1 MIRFFWKYRYYNLF
15 IIFLTFVLSVFS
27 LKNLKVFFESERII
41 ELSNVE
47 KDIIDKSLD
56 DKNLILVG
64 LEFSDSL
71 SYESLVLIKSQL
83 KLLDQNKNIQT
94 QQSIFNEKEIIYSSF
109 VPITISLL
117 DISSKKKYLQSVEK
131 IKKFNSNFITKD
143 FKNLLFVIKC
153 KDLSSENDKEDLLK
167 FLESH
172 FAKYNSKNIFST
184 GQIKS
189 EIYMQENVVNEMI
202 YFTVSSFI
210 LCSLI
215 LWFYVRNIYLVS
227 INIVSIVLSILFS
240 FNLSNFLFGGIEL
253 VMIIIPAVIFIITI
267 SDYMHLLNSNQ
278 KFRNRFR
285 LFRSQMQY
293 IGKPVFL
300 TSATT
305 AIGFLSFTFVGFD
318 PLMRFGLITTVSI
331 FISLFII
338 VTLYSLCVDL
348 NYIKRKHKV
357 NSVNKIILFFS
368 SIKKYQFP
376 ILLVFILLSFL
387 GLFNISINNF
397 LTDEINKKSPLYKEI
412 SYFDNIFGGIKPVSF
427 NASNN
432 ISLSQLKS
440 EVNANDLNIDFIY
453 NENERVVV
461 KSRMKDKGTIK
472 SNIIYDNILKK
483 FDLKIGGVG
492 FLFDKISNQLTK
504 EVLLGLVFAILVI
517 GVFFV
522 VFNNFNLN
530 YFVVS
535 LIPNVIPLITCLG
548 LLSFSDFYFSLSNA
562 FIFAIVFGLIVDDS
576 IHIISAYS
584 NCRRRNLSIE
594 ESINF
599 CKKNTFQAVIKTTIV
614 IIVSLLPLLFSEFK
628 SISQLAYITIISA
641 IVAIV
646 FDLIYLPKLLKRYI
660 K

>member
-15 IIFLTFVLSVFS
+15 IIFLTFVLSIFS

-64 LEFSDSL
+64 LEFTDSL
-71 SYESLVLIKSQL
+71 SYESLMLIKSQL
-83 KLLDQNKNIQT
+83 KLLDYNKNIQT
-94 QQSIFNEKEIIYSSF
+94 HQSIFNEKEVIYSSF

-117 DISSKKKYLQSVEK
+117 DISSKEKYLQSVQK

-153 KDLSSENDKEDLLK
+153 KDLNSENDKEDLLK

-202 YFTVSSFI
+202 YFTISSFI

-227 INIVSIVLSILFS
+227 INIISIVLSILFS

-376 ILLVFILLSFL
+376 ILFVFILLSLL

-412 SYFDNIFGGIKPVSF
+412 SYFDNIFGGIKPVTF

-440 EVNANDLNIDFIY
+440 EINANDLNIDFIY

-535 LIPNVIPLITCLG
+535 LVPNVIPLITCLG

-594 ESINF
+594 ESITF

>member
-1 MIRFFWKYRYYNLF
+1 MIRFFWKYRYQNLF
-15 IIFLTFVLSVFS
+15 IILLTFILSVFS

-47 KDIIDKSLD
+47 KDIIEKSLD

-64 LEFSDSL
+64 LEFTDSL
-71 SYESLVLIKSQL
+71 SYENLVLIKSQL
-83 KLLDQNKNIQT
+83 KLLDSNKSIQT
-94 QQSIFNEKEIIYSSF
+94 HQSIFNEKEIIYSSF

-153 KDLSSENDKEDLLK
+153 KNLNTENEKEDLLK

-202 YFTVSSFI
+202 YFTISSFI

-215 LWFYVRNIYLVS
+215 LWFYVRNIYLVI
-227 INIVSIVLSILFS
+227 INIISIVLSILFS

-267 SDYMHLLNSNQ
+267 SDYMHLLNSKQ
-278 KFRNRFR
+278 KFRNKFR

-318 PLMRFGLITTVSI
+318 PLMRFGLITTISI

-348 NYIKRKHKV
+348 DYLNRKKEV
-357 NSVNKIILFFS
+357 SSVNKIIVFFS
-368 SIKKYQFP
+368 SLKKYQFP
-376 ILLVFILLSFL
+376 IILVFILLSFM

-412 SYFDNIFGGIKPVSF
+412 SYFDNVFGGIKPLTF
-427 NASNN
+427 NASKNN
-432 ISLSQLKS
+432 SLNQLKDELS
-440 EVNANDLNIDFIY
+440 ANNLNIDFIY

-461 KSRMKDKGTIK
+461 KTRMQDKGTIK
-472 SNIIYDNILKK
+472 SNMIYDNILKK

-504 EVLLGLVFAILVI
+504 EVLLGLVFAIIVI
-517 GVFFV
+517 GIFFV

-530 YFVVS
+530 YFIVS
-535 LIPNVIPLITCLG
+535 LIPNIIPLLTCLG

-584 NCRRRNLSIE
+584 NCRKRNLSIE
-594 ESINF
+594 KSINF
-599 CKKNTFQAVIKTTIV
+599 CKQNTYQAVIKTTIV

-646 FDLIYLPKLLKRYI
+646 FDLIYLPKLLKRFI

>member
-94 QQSIFNEKEIIYSSF
+94 HQSIFNEKEIIYSSF

-153 KDLSSENDKEDLLK
+153 KDLNSENDKEDLLK

-202 YFTVSSFI
+202 YFTISSFI

-227 INIVSIVLSILFS
+227 INIISIVLSILFS

-285 LFRSQMQY
+285 LFTSQMQY

-376 ILLVFILLSFL
+376 ILFVFILLSFL

-412 SYFDNIFGGIKPVSF
+412 SYFDNIFGGIKPVTF

-432 ISLSQLKS
+432 ISLSQLKN
-440 EVNANDLNIDFIY
+440 EINANDLNIDFIY

-472 SNIIYDNILKK
+472 SNIIYDNILKT

>member
-1 MIRFFWKYRYYNLF
+1 MIRFFWKYRYYNLL

-64 LEFSDSL
+64 LEFTDSL

-94 QQSIFNEKEIIYSSF
+94 HQSVFNEKEIIYSSF

-117 DISSKKKYLQSVEK
+117 DISSKKKYLQSIEK

-153 KDLSSENDKEDLLK
+153 KDLNSENDKEDLLK
-167 FLESH
+167 YLESH

-202 YFTVSSFI
+202 YFTISSFI

-227 INIVSIVLSILFS
+227 INIISIVLSILFS

-348 NYIKRKHKV
+348 NYIKRKHEV
-357 NSVNKIILFFS
+357 NSVNKIIIFFS

-412 SYFDNIFGGIKPVSF
+412 FYFDNIFGGIKPVTF

-432 ISLSQLKS
+432 ISLSQLKNEIS
-440 EVNANDLNIDFIY
+440 ANDLNIDFVY

-461 KSRMKDKGTIK
+461 KSRMKDKGTIT

-504 EVLLGLVFAILVI
+504 EVLLGLVFAIFVI

-530 YFVVS
+530 YFIVS

-548 LLSFSDFYFSLSNA
+548 LLSFSNFYFSLSNA

-584 NCRRRNLSIE
+584 NCRKRDLSIE

>member
-15 IIFLTFVLSVFS
+15 IIFLTLVLSVFS

-83 KLLDQNKNIQT
+83 KLLDQNKNIQNH
-94 QQSIFNEKEIIYSSF
+94 QSIFNEKEVVYSSF

-117 DISSKKKYLQSVEK
+117 DISSKEKYLQSVEK

-153 KDLSSENDKEDLLK
+153 KDLNSENDKEDLLK

-172 FAKYNSKNIFST
+172 FTKYNSKNIFST

-202 YFTVSSFI
+202 YFTISSFI

-227 INIVSIVLSILFS
+227 INIISIVLSILFS

-348 NYIKRKHKV
+348 NYIKRKHEV

-376 ILLVFILLSFL
+376 ILFVFIILSFL

-412 SYFDNIFGGIKPVSF
+412 SYFDNIFGGIKPVTF
-427 NASNN
+427 NASSN

-440 EVNANDLNIDFIY
+440 EINANDLNIDFIY

-584 NCRRRNLSIE
+584 NCRKRDLSIE

>member
-1 MIRFFWKYRYYNLF
+1 MIRFFWKFRYYNLF
-15 IIFLTFVLSVFS
+15 IIFLTFIFSVFS
-27 LKNLKVFFESERII
+27 LKSLKVFFESERII

-64 LEFSDSL
+64 LEFTDSL
-71 SYESLVLIKSQL
+71 SYENLVLIKSQL
-83 KLLDQNKNIQT
+83 ELLDDNKNIQT
-94 QQSIFNEKEIIYSSF
+94 HQSIFNEKEIIYSSF

-117 DISSKKKYLQSVEK
+117 DVSSEKKYIQSVKK
-131 IKKFNSNFITKD
+131 IKKFNSNFITQD

-153 KDLSSENDKEDLLK
+153 KDLNSENEKENLLE
-167 FLESH
+167 FIESH
-172 FAKYNSKNIFST
+172 FAEYNSKNIFST

-189 EIYMQENVVNEMI
+189 EIYMQENVLNEMI
-202 YFTVSSFI
+202 YFTISSFI

-227 INIVSIVLSILFS
+227 INIISIVLSILFS

-348 NYIKRKHKV
+348 NYIKRKHEI
-357 NSVNKIILFFS
+357 NSVNKIIIFFTS
-368 SIKKYQFP
+368 LKKYQFP
-376 ILLVFILLSFL
+376 IILVFILLSIL

-412 SYFDNIFGGIKPVSF
+412 SYFDNVFGGIKPVTF

-432 ISLSQLKS
+432 TSLSQLKDEIS
-440 EVNANDLNIDFIY
+440 ANDFNIDFIY

-472 SNIIYDNILKK
+472 SNIIYDNIVNKI
-483 FDLKIGGVG
+483 DLKIGGVG

-535 LIPNVIPLITCLG
+535 LIPNVVPLITCLG

-584 NCRRRNLSIE
+584 NCRKRNLSIE

-599 CKKNTFQAVIKTTIV
+599 CKQNTFQAVIKTTIV

-641 IVAIV
+641 VVAIV
-646 FDLIYLPKLLKRYI
+646 FDLIYLPKLLKHYI

>member
-15 IIFLTFVLSVFS
+15 IIFLTFILSVFS
-27 LKNLKVFFESERII
+27 LKSLKVFFESERII

-64 LEFSDSL
+64 LEFTDSL
-71 SYESLVLIKSQL
+71 SYENLVLIKSQFE
-83 KLLDQNKNIQT
+83 LLGDNKNIQT
-94 QQSIFNEKEIIYSSF
+94 HQSIFNEKEIIYSSF
-109 VPITISLL
+109 LPITISLL
-117 DISSKKKYLQSVEK
+117 DVSSEKKYIQSIEK
-131 IKKFNSNFITKD
+131 IKKFNSNFITQD

-153 KDLSSENDKEDLLK
+153 KDLNSENDKEDLLE

-172 FAKYNSKNIFST
+172 FAEYNSKNIFST

-215 LWFYVRNIYLVS
+215 LWFYVRNIYLVA
-227 INIVSIVLSILFS
+227 INIISIVLSILFS

-348 NYIKRKHKV
+348 NYIKRKHEI
-357 NSVNKIILFFS
+357 NSVNKIIIFFS

-376 ILLVFILLSFL
+376 IILVFILLSFL

-412 SYFDNIFGGIKPVSF
+412 SYFDNVFGGIKPVTF

-432 ISLSQLKS
+432 TSLSKLKDEIS
-440 EVNANDLNIDFIY
+440 ANDLNIDFIY

-584 NCRRRNLSIE
+584 NCRKRNLSIE

>member
-15 IIFLTFVLSVFS
+15 IIFLTFILSVFS
-27 LKNLKVFFESERII
+27 LKSLKVFFESERII

-64 LEFSDSL
+64 LEFTDSL
-71 SYESLVLIKSQL
+71 SYENLVLIKSQFE
-83 KLLDQNKNIQT
+83 LLGDNKNIQT
-94 QQSIFNEKEIIYSSF
+94 HQSIFNEKEIIYSSF
-109 VPITISLL
+109 LPITISLL
-117 DISSKKKYLQSVEK
+117 DVSSEKKYIQSIEK
-131 IKKFNSNFITKD
+131 IKKFNSNFITQD

-153 KDLSSENDKEDLLK
+153 KDLNSENDKEDLLE

-172 FAKYNSKNIFST
+172 FAEYNSKNIFST

-202 YFTVSSFI
+202 YFTISSFI

-215 LWFYVRNIYLVS
+215 LWFYVRNIYLVA
-227 INIVSIVLSILFS
+227 INIISIVLSILFS

-348 NYIKRKHKV
+348 NYIKRKHEI
-357 NSVNKIILFFS
+357 NSVNKIIIFFS

-376 ILLVFILLSFL
+376 IILVFILLSFL

-412 SYFDNIFGGIKPVSF
+412 SYFDNVFGGIKPVTF

-432 ISLSQLKS
+432 TSLSKLKDEIS
-440 EVNANDLNIDFIY
+440 ANDLNIDFIY

-584 NCRRRNLSIE
+584 NCRKRNLSIE

>member
-1 MIRFFWKYRYYNLF
+1 MIRFFWKFRYYNLF
-15 IIFLTFVLSVFS
+15 IIFLTFIFSVFS
-27 LKNLKVFFESERII
+27 LKSLKVFFESERII

-64 LEFSDSL
+64 LEFTDSL
-71 SYESLVLIKSQL
+71 SYENLVLIKSQL
-83 KLLDQNKNIQT
+83 ELLDDNKNIQT
-94 QQSIFNEKEIIYSSF
+94 HQSIFNEKEIIYSSF

-117 DISSKKKYLQSVEK
+117 DVSSEKKYIQSVKK
-131 IKKFNSNFITKD
+131 IKKFNSNFITQD

-153 KDLSSENDKEDLLK
+153 KDLNSENEKENLLE
-167 FLESH
+167 FIESH
-172 FAKYNSKNIFST
+172 FAEYNSKNIFST

-189 EIYMQENVVNEMI
+189 EIYMQENVLNEMI
-202 YFTVSSFI
+202 YFTISSFI

-215 LWFYVRNIYLVS
+215 LWFYVRNIYLVA
-227 INIVSIVLSILFS
+227 INIISIVLSILFS

-267 SDYMHLLNSNQ
+267 SDYMHLLNSKQ
-278 KFRNRFR
+278 KFRNKFR

-348 NYIKRKHKV
+348 NYIKRKHEI
-357 NSVNKIILFFS
+357 NSVNKIILFFTS
-368 SIKKYQFP
+368 LKKYQFP
-376 ILLVFILLSFL
+376 IILVFILLSIL

-412 SYFDNIFGGIKPVSF
+412 SYFDNVFGGIKPVTF

-432 ISLSQLKS
+432 TSLSQLKDEIS
-440 EVNANDLNIDFIY
+440 ANDFNIDFIY

-472 SNIIYDNILKK
+472 SNIIYDNIVNKI
-483 FDLKIGGVG
+483 DLKIGGVG

-535 LIPNVIPLITCLG
+535 LIPNVVPLITCLG

-584 NCRRRNLSIE
+584 NCRKRNLSIE

-599 CKKNTFQAVIKTTIV
+599 CKQNTFQAVIKTTIV

-641 IVAIV
+641 VVAIV
-646 FDLIYLPKLLKRYI
+646 FDLIYLPKLLKHYI

>member
-1 MIRFFWKYRYYNLF
+1 MIRFFWKYRYQNLF
-15 IIFLTFVLSVFS
+15 IILLTFILSVFS

-47 KDIIDKSLD
+47 KDIIEKSLD

-64 LEFSDSL
+64 LEFTDSL
-71 SYESLVLIKSQL
+71 SYENLVLIKSQL
-83 KLLDQNKNIQT
+83 KLLDSNQSIQT
-94 QQSIFNEKEIIYSSF
+94 HQSIFNEKEIIYSSF

-153 KDLSSENDKEDLLK
+153 KNLNTENEKEDLLK

-202 YFTVSSFI
+202 YFTISSFI

-215 LWFYVRNIYLVS
+215 LWFYVRNIYLVI
-227 INIVSIVLSILFS
+227 INIISIVLSILFS

-267 SDYMHLLNSNQ
+267 SDYMHLLNSKQ
-278 KFRNRFR
+278 KFRNKFR

-318 PLMRFGLITTVSI
+318 PLMRFGLITTISI

-348 NYIKRKHKV
+348 DYLNRKKEV
-357 NSVNKIILFFS
+357 SSVNKIIVFFS
-368 SIKKYQFP
+368 SLKKYQFP
-376 ILLVFILLSFL
+376 IILVFILLSFM

-412 SYFDNIFGGIKPVSF
+412 SYFDNVFGGIKPLTF
-427 NASNN
+427 NASKNN
-432 ISLSQLKS
+432 SLNQLKDELS
-440 EVNANDLNIDFIY
+440 ANNLNIDFIY

-461 KSRMKDKGTIK
+461 KTRMQDKGTIK
-472 SNIIYDNILKK
+472 SNMIYDNILKK

-504 EVLLGLVFAILVI
+504 EVLLGLVFAIIVI
-517 GVFFV
+517 GIFFV

-530 YFVVS
+530 YFIVS
-535 LIPNVIPLITCLG
+535 LIPNIIPLLTCLG

-584 NCRRRNLSIE
+584 NCRKRNLSIE
-594 ESINF
+594 KSINF
-599 CKKNTFQAVIKTTIV
+599 CKQNTYQAVIKTTIV

-646 FDLIYLPKLLKRYI
+646 FDLIYLPKLLKRFI